1 MSRGGQIGHQNFHKL
16 CILHEKLFF
25 KMYAYATSY
34 SWGWGWT
41 VQLMLSRA
49 LNGAQFWSERWLR
62 HSQK

>member
-16 CILHEKLFF
+16 FCTK
-25 KMYAYATSY
+25 SY
-34 SWGWGWT
+34 FSKCVLMQPVIRGAGVGT

-49 LNGAQFWSERWLR
+49 LNGAQLRSERWQR